1 MRWMRQNPYITI
13 IGKSMMRAIPNI
25 LRNFRSIVEA
35 IEHLGGTVFVDK
47 SLIHYE
53 KELDNKNPST
63 INRNDE
69 ELKAYVRETLMAVAF
84 LK

>member
-1 MRWMRQNPYITI
+1 MDEAKSLYYNHRQEHDESNT
-13 IGKSMMRAIPNI
+13 KH

-69 ELKAYVRETLMAVAF
+69 ELKAYISEKLMAVAF